1 MASVRCRSRWRVSVA
16 GDPALGGR
24 FPLKTKAQAQA
35 ALLTAIGHI
44 GVRCKQ
50 ESEGTWEVRVRRQGL
65 PELLKSF
72 PTMGVAREWADVREG
87 EIVKREFVN
96 YREANR
102 HTLAN
107 VLTTTRSI
115 SSRWT
120 RTALIEAASARSAR
134 TASAPSA
141 CLCSSRPTWQPTA
154 TRD

>member
-1 MASVRCRSRWRVSVA
+1 M
-16 GDPALGGR
+16 
-24 FPLKTKAQAQA
+24 
-35 ALLTAIGHI
+35 
-44 GVRCKQ
+44 
-50 ESEGTWEVRVRRQGL
+50 RRQGL

-141 CLCSSRPTWQPTA
+141 CLCSSRPTWQRAYFSDRGRPFQPDRGRRNGAVGDALGERTSSVLNVVQSSTIRLKRLVVGA
-154 TRD
+154 